1 MSMELLPLKQ
11 LWISKIYS
19 LFSSQK
25 IVRFKYFDEK
35 LYSSR
40 GELRHLSTILLKN
53 FYLFKIVKSAIN
65 FWLKQLWVSKIYSL
79 FSSQKIIRFKYFD
92 KKLYSF
98 LGELRY
104 LSTILLKNFYFFK
117 ITKSIINFYFKK

>member
-19 LFSSQK
+19 FFSSQK
-25 IVRFKYFDEK
+25 IICFKYFDEK

-40 GELRHLSTILLKN
+40 GELRHLSIILLKN
-53 FYLFKIVKSAIN
+53 FHLFKIVKSVIN

-79 FSSQKIIRFKYFD
+79 FSSQKIIHFKYFD

-98 LGELRY
+98 RGELRY

-117 ITKSIINFYFKK
+117 ITTSIINFYFKK

>member
-1 MSMELLPLKQ
+1 MELLPLKQ

-19 LFSSQK
+19 FFSSQK
-25 IVRFKYFDEK
+25 IICFKYFDEK

-53 FYLFKIVKSAIN
+53 FHLFKIIKSAIN

-79 FSSQKIIRFKYFD
+79 F
-92 KKLYSF
+92 
-98 LGELRY
+98 
-104 LSTILLKNFYFFK
+104 LLKK
-117 ITKSIINFYFKK
+117 